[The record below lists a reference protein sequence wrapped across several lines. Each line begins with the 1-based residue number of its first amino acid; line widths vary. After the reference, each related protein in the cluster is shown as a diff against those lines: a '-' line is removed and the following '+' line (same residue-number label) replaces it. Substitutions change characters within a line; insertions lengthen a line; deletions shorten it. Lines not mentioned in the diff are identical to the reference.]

1 MKTIITSPINTP
13 RDKHV
18 LPALYQSKITGCILL
33 FNAFNKATVFANPQ
47 EANEVYIGR
56 ESTGAIDCTDADRW
70 GRLPSGFEIKHI
82 QE

>member
-18 LPALYQSKITGCILL
+18 FPALYQSKIIGCIFL

-47 EANEVYIGR
+47 EAQGVYIGR
-56 ESTGAIDCTDADRW
+56 ETTGAIDCTDIDRW
-70 GRLPSGFEIKHI
+70 ERLPSGFEIKHI